1 MQTPTKC
8 KADNSN
14 NKPMRLTKQIGQ
26 TTYKVNVHF
35 SETSK
40 ETIGDKII
48 RLIESEAVNQC

>member
-1 MQTPTKC
+1 MLTQASCTT
-8 KADNSN
+8 DNGKS
-14 NKPMRLTKQIGQ
+14 KPICLTQRIGQ

-48 RLIESEAVNQC
+48 RIIENEAANQ